1 MSVTSSS
8 NSPKIGFFGGSF
20 DPIHRGH
27 VSVALAALEKFKLQK
42 ILLCPAFFA
51 PLRQEKPLFSP
62 GDRLSMVSS
71 ITQEHSNLE
80 IFDHE
85 LLSGKTCYTYHTLQK
100 AQKIYPEYEIHLM
113 LGDDQFDKFDQWK
126 FNHQILGEFS
136 LIVFNRT
143 STEQSKLP
151 PVDSATTKIQALGN
165 ELFPFS
171 STEIR
176 KNLETGTDISHLV
189 PSSVFSYMQKNQ
201 LFDLNTL

>member
-8 NSPKIGFFGGSF
+8 NFPKIGFFGGSF

-51 PLRQEKPLFSP
+51 PLREQKPLFSP

-100 AQKIYPEYEIHLM
+100 AQKIYPEYEIFLM

-126 FNHQILGEFS
+126 FNHQILSEFS

-143 STEQSKLP
+143 STQKSTLP
-151 PVDSATTKIQALGN
+151 PADSTSANIQALGN
-165 ELFPFS
+165 ELFQFS

-176 KNLETGTDISHLV
+176 KNIETGTDISHLV
-189 PSSVFSYMQKNQ
+189 PPSVFSYMQKNQ

>member
-1 MSVTSSS
+1 
-8 NSPKIGFFGGSF
+8 
-20 DPIHRGH
+20 
-27 VSVALAALEKFKLQK
+27 
-42 ILLCPAFFA
+42 
-51 PLRQEKPLFSP
+51 
-62 GDRLSMVSS
+62 MVSS

-100 AQKIYPEYEIHLM
+100 AQKIYPEHEIHLM

-126 FNHQILGEFS
+126 FNHQILSEFS

-151 PVDSATTKIQALGN
+151 PADSATTKIQALGN

-189 PSSVFSYMQKNQ
+189 PPSVFSYMQKNQ